1 MLKIGITGGI
11 GSGKSTVVSIFA
23 TLGIPVLK
31 ADQLARNIMLNDP
44 EVRNAI
50 IQAFGADAYIHNNI
64 NNAHISQIV
73 FKDPHQLAILNSIV
87 HPATIKAGNEWA
99 LQQHAPYIVKE
110 AAIFFESG
118 SSKGLDGIIGV
129 SCPRALRIK
138 RVMDRDHITSE
149 QVIERMNQQI
159 EENLK
164 MKLCDWVI
172 KNDEQSLL
180 IPQVLKLHHQ
190 FIQMTND

>member
-11 GSGKSTVVSIFA
+11 GSGKSIVVSIFA

-31 ADQLARNIMLNDP
+31 ADQLARNIMLNNSD
-44 EVRNAI
+44 VRNAI
-50 IQAFGADAYIHNNI
+50 IHAFGADAYIHNDI
-64 NNAHISQIV
+64 NNAYISNIV
-73 FKDPHQLAILNSIV
+73 FKDPHQLAVLNSIV
-87 HPATIKAGNEWA
+87 HPATIKAGNEWVI
-99 LQQHAPYIVKE
+99 QQQAPYIIKE

-118 SSKGLDGIIGV
+118 SSKEMDAIIGV

-138 RVMDRDHITSE
+138 RVMDRDQITRE

-159 EENLK
+159 EEDLK

-172 KNDEQSLL
+172 KNDEQTLL

-190 FIQMTND
+190 FIQMNNA